1 MMEAVTFC
9 PANRQ
14 EWRQWL
20 QEHHASARSVWLV
33 YYKKQANRP
42 TLSWSEAVDE
52 ALCFGWIDSTA
63 RTIDEEKFMQF
74 FTKRK
79 AGSVWSKINKEKI
92 KRLTA
97 AGLMTPA
104 GRKCVALARKNG
116 SWSILDEAEALI
128 IPKDLEQ
135 AFTSRRGSKA
145 HFRSLSRSV
154 QKTYLQKLV
163 LAKRPE
169 TRLKR
174 IQEIVNL
181 GE

>member
-1 MMEAVTFC
+1 METFC

-20 QEHHASARSVWLV
+20 QENHASAQSIWLV
-33 YYKKQANRP
+33 YYKKRANRP
-42 TLSWSEAVDE
+42 TLTWSEAVDE

-63 RTIDEEKFMQF
+63 RPIDEEKFMQF

-79 AGSVWSKINKEKI
+79 PTSVWSKINKEKI
-92 KRLTA
+92 RRLTA
-97 AGLMTPA
+97 AGLMMPA
-104 GRKCVALARKNG
+104 GRQCISLARKNG
-116 SWSILDEAEALI
+116 SWSILDEVEALK

-135 AFTSRRGSKA
+135 AFKSKRGSKA
-145 HFRSLSRSV
+145 HFTTLSRSV
-154 QKTYLQKLV
+154 QKSYLQRLV

>member
-1 MMEAVTFC
+1 MEAVTFC
-9 PANRQ
+9 PSNRQ

-20 QEHHASARSVWLV
+20 QENHDSAQSVWLV

-42 TLSWSEAVDE
+42 TITWSDAVDE

-63 RTIDEEKFMQF
+63 RTIDEERFMQF
-74 FTKRK
+74 FTRRK
-79 AGSVWSKINKEKI
+79 ANSVWSRINKEKI

-97 AGLMTPA
+97 AGLMTAA
-104 GRKCVALARKNG
+104 GKKCIDLARKNG
-116 SWSILDEAEALI
+116 SWSILDDVEDLK
-128 IPKDLEQ
+128 IPKDLEK
-135 AFTSRRGSKA
+135 AFKEKRGSKA
-145 HFRSLSRSV
+145 HFKRLSKST
-154 QKTYLQKLV
+154 QKIYLQKLV